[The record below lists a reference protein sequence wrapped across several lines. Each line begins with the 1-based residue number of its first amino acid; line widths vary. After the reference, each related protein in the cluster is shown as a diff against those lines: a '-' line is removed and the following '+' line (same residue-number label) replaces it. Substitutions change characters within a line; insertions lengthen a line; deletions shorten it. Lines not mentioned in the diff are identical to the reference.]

1 MKALMVN
8 VSPAVAAGLYNG
20 KKYIPIR
27 QIPNLN
33 GETDVVVYI
42 CEGDKVTGTASY
54 VTAKAQKE
62 PFEGAVEDIYHLY
75 VAWELADAQKFP
87 QPKTFD
93 EAGLKR
99 SSLEWGYVKQK

>member
-1 MKALMVN
+1 MKALMIN
-8 VSPAVAAGLYNG
+8 VTPAVAAALYSG
-20 KKYIPIR
+20 KKYAPIR

-33 GETDVVVYI
+33 GETDVTVYI
-42 CEGDKVTGTASY
+42 CEGDKVTGTAKY

-75 VAWELADAQKFP
+75 VAWELADAEKFP
-87 QPKTFD
+87 QAKSFD

-99 SSLEWGYVKQK
+99 SSLEWAYVKQK